1 MSRTPETETHYAQ
14 LARTLLD
21 RQGDWKADPLD
32 AARRIALQGETSNW
46 SKATWRIYRAALHF
60 YLESSGYQDAADWIR
75 YARPEFTLTREART
89 SQKKL
94 KGLPAEEASAL
105 TAALAASTSRYAQ
118 IARIWLQ
125 AGILTGLRPS
135 EWREVSF
142 DPDTQTLT
150 VMNAKATNGRANGP
164 MRRLRLRN
172 LTRGEREIIQEMIRM
187 VRGHEDFCRLYGG
200 VRKVLCATAR
210 RVWPRRKMRISLY
223 SSRHQWVANAKRVY
237 DRRTVAA
244 LAGHASA
251 ETAGHH
257 YARRRRGQPAN
268 LPEPDDKTLAAVRK
282 EARIRPG
289 TGQVAVP
296 DDGSQG

>member
-1 MSRTPETETHYAQ
+1 MSRTPETETYYAQ

-32 AARRIALQGETSNW
+32 AARRITLQGETSSW
-46 SKATWRIYRAALHF
+46 SKATWRIYRAALHY
-60 YLESSGYQDAADWIR
+60 YLESSGYQEAADWIR
-75 YARPEFTLTREART
+75 YARPEFTMTREART
-89 SQKKL
+89 SQKKQ
-94 KGLPAEEASAL
+94 KGLAPEEADAL
-105 TAALAASTSRYAQ
+105 TAALAASTSRYARA
-118 IARIWLQ
+118 ARIWLQ

-135 EWREVSF
+135 EWREAHF
-142 DPDTQTLT
+142 DPEAEILT
-150 VMNAKATNGRANGP
+150 VMNAKATNGRGNGP

-172 LTRGEREIIQEMIRM
+172 LTRGEREVIQEMIR
-187 VRGHEDFCRLYGG
+187 VVQEHADFRKLYGG
-200 VRKVLCATAR
+200 VRKVLFMAAR
-210 RVWPRRKMRISLY
+210 RVWPRRKLRISLY

-257 YARRRRGQPAN
+257 YARRRRGRPAN
-268 LPEPDDKTLAAVRK
+268 LPEPDEKTLAAVRK

-289 TGQVAVP
+289 VVQETVP
-296 DDGSQG
+296 DDAG

>member
-75 YARPEFTLTREART
+75 YARPEFTMTREPRT
-89 SQKKL
+89 SQKKQ

-105 TAALAASTSRYAQ
+105 TAALDASTSRYAQ

-135 EWREVSF
+135 EWREASF
-142 DPDTQTLT
+142 DVDTETLT
-150 VMNAKATNGRANGP
+150 VLNAKATNGRGNGP
-164 MRRLRLRN
+164 MRRLHLRN
-172 LTRGEREIIQEMIRM
+172 LSRGEREIIQEMIRIAQ
-187 VRGHEDFCRLYGG
+187 GHEDFRKLYRGT
-200 VRKVLCATAR
+200 RKALYATAR
-210 RVWPRRKMRISLY
+210 RVWPRRRLRISLY

-257 YARRRRGQPAN
+257 YARRKRGQPAN
-268 LPEPDDKTLAAVRK
+268 LPEPDETALAAVRK
-282 EARIRPG
+282 EARIRPSTTQG
-289 TGQVAVP
+289 AIP
-296 DDGSQG
+296 DDGRQG